1 MRATVRDVAARAG
14 VSPKTVSNVINGVV
28 FVRPETRER
37 VEAAVEELQ
46 YVPNLSARGLR
57 NGRTGA
63 IALAFPDLAMEYS
76 AEMLDQFV
84 EVAHEKG
91 WSIQLEQT
99 GKRPEREGELLSR
112 GREHLVDG
120 LVLNPIRI
128 ESSAIVS
135 ADTLPPVVVI
145 GEVEQNLVDRVAVDS
160 VAAAR
165 DMTNHLLELG
175 HRRIA
180 VLGSHSADEFDTA
193 SALART
199 LGYRSALAT
208 AGVAHDPALEL
219 VVVDWAPGLAVE
231 RVLRALD
238 EGLEFDA
245 IFSFTDTMATGA
257 LSALASR
264 GIRVPDDV
272 SVVGFDDV
280 NAGRYASPPLTT
292 VSFDKRNFA
301 EATLDLLA
309 ERIADRALEPRAVVI
324 PHKLVYR
331 DSTRRR

>member
-37 VEAAVEELQ
+37 VEAAVDELQ

-63 IALAFPDLAMEYS
+63 IALAFPDLATEYS

-99 GKRPEREGELLSR
+99 GKRPERERELLSR

-120 LVLNPIRI
+120 LILNPVSLA
-128 ESSAIVS
+128 SSAIVG
-135 ADTLPPVVVI
+135 ADELPPVVVI
-145 GEVEQNLVDRVAVDS
+145 GEVEQSLVDRVYVDS
-160 VAAAR
+160 VGAAR
-165 DMTNHLLELG
+165 AMTEHLIELG

-180 VLGSHSADEFDTA
+180 ILGAEGLGFEAATA
-193 SALART
+193 KART
-199 LGYRSALAT
+199 KGYRDALEA
-208 AGVAHDPALEL
+208 AGLPSDPALEI
-219 VVVDWAPGLAVE
+219 VSPHWAPASAAE
-231 RVLRALD
+231 AFTAALD
-238 EGLEFDA
+238 RGLHVDA
-245 IFSFTDTMATGA
+245 VFAFTDSMATGV
-257 LSALASR
+257 LSVLSQR
-264 GIRVPDDV
+264 RIVVPDDI

-280 NAGRYASPPLTT
+280 AAGRFASPPLTT
-292 VSFDKRNFA
+292 VSFDKRAFA
-301 EATLDLLA
+301 EATLGLLA
-309 ERIADRALEPRAVVI
+309 DRIADRTLAPRAVVI
-324 PHKLVYR
+324 PHAVISR
-331 DSTRRR
+331 ASTQSR

>member
-37 VEAAVEELQ
+37 VEAVVEELQ

-91 WSIQLEQT
+91 WNIQLEQT
-99 GKRPEREGELLSR
+99 GKRPERERELLSR

-120 LVLNPIRI
+120 LVLNPVSL
-128 ESSAIVS
+128 ESSAIVG
-135 ADTLPPVVVI
+135 ADDLPPVVVI
-145 GEVEQNLVDRVAVDS
+145 GEVEQSLVDRVYVDS
-160 VAAAR
+160 VEAAR
-165 DMTNHLLELG
+165 SMTEHLLDLG

-180 VLGSHSADEFDTA
+180 IVGAEGPAFDTA
-193 SALART
+193 TAKART
-199 LGYRSALAT
+199 KGYRDALRA
-208 AGVAHDPALEL
+208 AGVPRDPALEI
-219 VVVDWAPGLAVE
+219 VVVDWAPGTAAEAFAEVLDSGIEIDAVF
-231 RVLRALD
+231 A
-238 EGLEFDA
+238 
-245 IFSFTDTMATGA
+245 FTDSMAAGV
-257 LSALASR
+257 LSVLSQR
-264 GIRVPDDV
+264 RILVPDQL
-272 SVVGFDDV
+272 SVAGFDDV
-280 NAGRYASPPLTT
+280 AAGRYASPPLTT
-292 VSFDKRNFA
+292 VSFDKRAFA

-309 ERIADRALEPRAVVI
+309 ERIADRALAPRSVVI
-324 PHKLVYR
+324 PHRLISR
-331 DSTRRR
+331 SSTRSR